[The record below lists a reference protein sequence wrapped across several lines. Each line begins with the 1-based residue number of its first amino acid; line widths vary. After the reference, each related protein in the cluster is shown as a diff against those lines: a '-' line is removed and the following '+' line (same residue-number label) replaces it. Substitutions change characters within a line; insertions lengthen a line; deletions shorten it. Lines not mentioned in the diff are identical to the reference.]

1 MVSPCRKKLP
11 AISVFI
17 NITTS
22 KKIMT
27 EILSFWFFHYYLQP
41 FSCPPSYSFRNE
53 MTLANSLDTF
63 IDTLNNLGVSS
74 NIDFPEGGF
83 EALLQVAACYK
94 KLGKLITKL
103 NLLIGPKARAIC
115 YQLNVKA
122 E

>member
-1 MVSPCRKKLP
+1 MCIAHCLFNNNLKKNHDRNTFFL
-11 AISVFI
+11 
-17 NITTS
+17 
-22 KKIMT
+22 
-27 EILSFWFFHYYLQP
+27 FFHYHLQP

-94 KLGKLITKL
+94 KLGKLMTKL
-103 NLLIGPKARAIC
+103 ILPIGPKARATS
-115 YQLNVKA
+115 
-122 E
+122 